1 MEENEIKE
9 ILISIE
15 NKIELRDKLLIDLT
29 REIALL
35 RLEIKENHNL

>member
-1 MEENEIKE
+1 MEEKEIKE
-9 ILISIE
+9 ILIAIE

>member
-1 MEENEIKE
+1 MEEKEIKE

-35 RLEIKENHNL
+35 RLEIKQK

>member
-1 MEENEIKE
+1 MEEKEIKE

>member
-1 MEENEIKE
+1 MEEKDIKE
-9 ILISIE
+9 ILLAIE
-15 NKIELRDKLLIDLT
+15 NILELRDKLLIDLT